1 MNKNIVVGV
10 LLDKKDLIKK
20 KIKDVE
26 SVRRIGGLMPLVKK
40 RSMSP
45 KRLVWVAKWL
55 LTMIRI

>member
-1 MNKNIVVGV
+1 MI
-10 LLDKKDLIKK
+10 DRKDLIKK

-26 SVRRIGGLMPLVKK
+26 SVLRIDGLMPLVKK

-45 KRLVWVAKWL
+45 KCLAWVAKWL